1 MPRVRVAAL
10 LLLGDSIVTVRHRR
24 GNATYHLLPGGG
36 VDWGEPLAQALM
48 REVAEETGLT
58 CAVGRPIVVNDTI
71 APDGSR
77 HIVNITFECS
87 VTGGAI
93 TKQPLD
99 PRVEAVELVA
109 PSDITSLD
117 LRPPI
122 ASHLLAALDCVTS
135 REAIYVAS
143 LYTPDA

>member
-1 MPRVRVAAL
+1 MRVAAL
-10 LLLGDSIVTVRHRR
+10 LLLGDSVVTVRHRA

-36 VDWGEPLAQALM
+36 VDWGESLGQALI

-58 CAVGRPIVVNDTI
+58 CAVGRPVVVNDTI

-77 HIVNITFECS
+77 HIINITFECS

-93 TKQPLD
+93 TDEPLD
-99 PRVEAVELVA
+99 PRVEAVDLVA
-109 PSDITSLD
+109 PSALGGLD

-122 ASHLLAALDCVTS
+122 ASHLLEALDRKAS
-135 REAIYVAS
+135 HGAIYVGS
-143 LYTPDA
+143 IYTPDA